1 MTDADGILAAL
12 ALPAEARLDQRIAK
26 KLLLENGAPTAAD
39 RRTITEGIAEL
50 VWVAALKPTTI
61 GVPAFRDETREY
73 LEIAV
78 LRLGLRPAAR
88 RPRLTEL
95 VHRAVPYPVLLLT
108 DQGGEA
114 EISTAGKRRA
124 QSDAA
129 RTVLDGAPVVV
140 AEPADGADGLR
151 AAFRHAMALDR
162 QPPASLRTL
171 YEGWEEALLA
181 LRVAKV
187 TGAFAMPAAT
197 QHPSERR
204 EALAACA
211 RLDAE
216 IARLRAAGAR
226 ERQMARRVALNLE
239 LQSLQA
245 ARDAAWAK
253 L

>member
-12 ALPAEARLDQRIAK
+12 ALPAEARLDQRIPK
-26 KLLLENGAPTAAD
+26 KLLVENGAPTAAD
-39 RRTITEGIAEL
+39 RRAITDGIAEL

-95 VHRAVPYPVLLLT
+95 VHRAVPYPVLLVT
-108 DQGGEA
+108 DQAGEA

-124 QSDAA
+124 QTEAA
-129 RTVLDGAPVVV
+129 KTVLDGTPMAVV
-140 AEPADGADGLR
+140 EPADGTDGVR
-151 AAFRHAMALDR
+151 ATFRRALALDR
-162 QPPASLRTL
+162 QPQACLRTL

-181 LRVAKV
+181 LRVAKA

-197 QHPSERR
+197 RPPADRR

-239 LQSLQA
+239 IGRLQA
-245 ARDAAWAK
+245 ARDAAQAK